1 MPALG
6 VNATWGQEQ
15 WSTYLIQHLAEQSA
29 LLRAGCR
36 FLPVGGRNVHIPR
49 TLLDG
54 TAGWVAELAP
64 IPSDSPTGDE
74 LVLTPKKTGNVVSLS
89 RESVEDSPISELD
102 AVGNAL
108 TRSVARAVDVAAL
121 GSAAAT
127 ATTPGG
133 LLTASVPTQTG
144 GVGSVDTFLSA
155 IGKIEAVGGVA
166 DTIFMNPADKT
177 ALTLV
182 KDATGS
188 SRPLLI
194 PDPQQRQSYQIGGA
208 TIYSTS
214 AIATG
219 FALVVEAAQIV
230 VAVRRDISV
239 DFSGEALFTS
249 DGIVARVTAR
259 FDWGWG
265 DIRGACIVKT

>member
-133 LLTASVPTQTG
+133 LLTASVPTRSTRRQRSLLASPWWSRRRRLWWPFAATSPWISAVKLSSHRTG
-144 GVGSVDTFLSA
+144 SWPASRPGSTGAGATFA
-155 IGKIEAVGGVA
+155 A
-166 DTIFMNPADKT
+166 PA
-177 ALTLV
+177 
-182 KDATGS
+182 S
-188 SRPLLI
+188 SRP
-194 PDPQQRQSYQIGGA
+194 
-208 TIYSTS
+208 
-214 AIATG
+214 
-219 FALVVEAAQIV
+219 E
-230 VAVRRDISV
+230 RR
-239 DFSGEALFTS
+239 SGH
-249 DGIVARVTAR
+249 G
-259 FDWGWG
+259 
-265 DIRGACIVKT
+265 